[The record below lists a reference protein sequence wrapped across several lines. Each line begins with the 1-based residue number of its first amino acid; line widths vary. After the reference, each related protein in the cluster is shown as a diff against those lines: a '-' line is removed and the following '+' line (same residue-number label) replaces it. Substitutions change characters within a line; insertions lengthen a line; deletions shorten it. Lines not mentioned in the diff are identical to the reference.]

1 MCVSMLAVNIDD
13 MGIEVIFI
21 NLKIHVFEKTVLF
34 HLLSLQVKT
43 CLSFKVSM
51 LIFLDTNHFSIPC
64 VLSLY
69 FSSSLYFVEFG
80 LIIFTLSLNALRPNH
95 LLPTHQTLNSLS
107 LFFSQL

>member
-1 MCVSMLAVNIDD
+1 
-13 MGIEVIFI
+13 
-21 NLKIHVFEKTVLF
+21 
-34 HLLSLQVKT
+34 
-43 CLSFKVSM
+43 M

-80 LIIFTLSLNALRPNH
+80 LIIFTLSLNALRPNR

-107 LFFSQL
+107 LFFLTAMKFNFGAHIFLDMWASTRVWSSYKG